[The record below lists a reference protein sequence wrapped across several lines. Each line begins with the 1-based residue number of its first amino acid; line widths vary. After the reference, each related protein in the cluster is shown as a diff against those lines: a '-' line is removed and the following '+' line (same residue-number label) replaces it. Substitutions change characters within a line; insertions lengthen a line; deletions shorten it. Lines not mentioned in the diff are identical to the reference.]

1 MHLLVELGEEERA
14 RGTVKLIGM
23 KLRGD
28 AGLTRMRVLS
38 TPAAKAI

>member
-1 MHLLVELGEEERA
+1 MRR

-28 AGLTRMRVLS
+28 AGIYTDEIRADLGRFGLQPELS
-38 TPAAKAI
+38 AVA